1 MGKENLI
8 KRLKQHY
15 LVEFLNIFLLPFSF
29 CLSCFILNQSIGINS
44 IFTMILN
51 GLLLLEGS
59 YFWFKVYQRIKN
71 RNGSD
76 LSKLRGIFSFLKIVN
91 FALFILT
98 IVVVII
104 YPFVSTLDK
113 IGTFFFL
120 ILAILEHINYFEF
133 QLMYDSENDKAYL
146 KQFKRLK
153 KSKLKTLLSRGK

>member
-15 LVEFLNIFLLPFSF
+15 LVEFLNTFLIPFSF
-29 CLSCFILNQSIGINS
+29 CISCFILNQSIGINS
-44 IFTMILN
+44 IIAMILS

-59 YFWFKVYQRIKN
+59 YFWFKVYQRITT
-71 RNGSD
+71 RNVSD
-76 LSKLRGIFSFLKIVN
+76 SSKLREIFSILKILN
-91 FALFILT
+91 YILFILT
-98 IVVVII
+98 VTVVII
-104 YPFVSTLDK
+104 YHFVSTFDK
-113 IGTFFFL
+113 IGTFLFL

-153 KSKLKTLLSRGK
+153 KSKLKTLLLMKK

>member
-15 LVEFLNIFLLPFSF
+15 LVEFLNIFLLPLSF
-29 CLSCFILNQSIGINS
+29 GLSCFILNQSIGINS

-51 GLLLLEGS
+51 GFLLLEGS

-98 IVVVII
+98 IAVVII
-104 YPFVSTLDK
+104 YPFVSILDK
-113 IGTFFFL
+113 IGTFLFL

-146 KQFKRLK
+146 KHFKRLK